1 MLRRLTL
8 TAAISL
14 ASLAAL
20 SAGAPAATA
29 AGPLS
34 MPIPPL
40 PVFHDLGDGLGN
52 GLGGGLGNGQ
62 GAGAGLGRWLD
73 GAGAAE
79 PTRLTVTV
87 SESGDRAADGVFEL
101 QCAPTGGSHPQ
112 RQQACDRLTQ
122 AAGADE
128 ELFAP
133 TPADAMCTQMDG
145 GPAAARVVGTWRG
158 RHIDTTV
165 SRSNG
170 CEISRWNRLVPLL
183 PTVK

>member
-8 TAAISL
+8 TAAVSL

-20 SAGAPAATA
+20 SAAAPAATA

-34 MPIPPL
+34 MPIPPW
-40 PVFHDLGDGLGN
+40 PVFHDLGDGPGS
-52 GLGGGLGNGQ
+52 GLGDGQ
-62 GAGAGLGRWLD
+62 GAGFGAGHGRWLD
-73 GAGAAE
+73 GAGAE

-101 QCAPTGGSHPQ
+101 RCAPTGGSHPQ

-158 RHIDTTV
+158 RQIDTTV